1 MKNLWRTISEFLQ
14 ETLNGFM
21 THFELILTLT
31 VVLCFLFYLV
41 DSFSYRKMRR
51 HLYRTFKRG
60 RESQED
66 RITYANRLATII
78 QSGKGVPHR
87 HQKAFDRAQHKLT
100 QQEPLKG
107 AELYWTK
114 HPVYPKEKTIEFFSG
129 MFWVLFV
136 VWFIRSFMWEPFRI
150 PSGSMEPNLY
160 DGDFILT
167 SKYSYG
173 IKLPVLRTTL
183 IPTGSVQR
191 GDVIVF
197 RYPENPSLHYIKR
210 VIGLPG
216 DHIRYERDHVWI
228 NGEEQPMTA
237 TGETREFEGTD
248 RYGNPFIIHAATYE
262 ETLTGY
268 GKHRVQLYTNATNTR
283 SGMIEGSLTVPAGH
297 YFVMGDNRDDSEDSR
312 AWGFVPEKNLVGK
325 ATFIWMNS
333 NCILGKGDC
342 NHIGKSIR

>member
-1 MKNLWRTISEFLQ
+1 MNTIQQILA
-14 ETLNGFM
+14 GFM
-21 THFELILTLT
+21 THFELILTVT
-31 VVLCFLFYLV
+31 VIICFIFYLI
-41 DSFSYRKMRR
+41 DGRSYRKTRKR
-51 HLYRTFKRG
+51 LYRAFKTG
-60 RESQED
+60 TETQED
-66 RITYANRLATII
+66 RIAYATRLATVI
-78 QSGKGVPHR
+78 QGKGVPRR
-87 HQKAFDRAQHKLT
+87 HQKAFDRAQHALT

-107 AELYWTK
+107 AELYWLK
-114 HPVYPKEKTIEFFSG
+114 HPVYPQEKIIEFFGG
-129 MFWVLFV
+129 MFWVLFT

-216 DHIRYERDHVWI
+216 DHIRYDHDHVWI
-228 NGEEQPMTA
+228 NDEAQPLEP
-237 TGETREFEGTD
+237 TGETREIIRE
-248 RYGNPFIIHAATYE
+248 YGERSYRIPAAIYE

-268 GKHRVQLYTNATNTR
+268 GKHRAQLYPENPNTR
-283 SGMIEGSLTVPAGH
+283 PGMVEGSLTVPAGH

>member
-1 MKNLWRTISEFLQ
+1 MNTIQQILA
-14 ETLNGFM
+14 GFM

-31 VVLCFLFYLV
+31 VIICFIFYLI
-41 DSFSYRKMRR
+41 DGRSYRKTRKR
-51 HLYRTFKRG
+51 LYRAFKTG
-60 RESQED
+60 TETQED
-66 RITYANRLATII
+66 RIAYATRLATVI
-78 QSGKGVPHR
+78 QSAKGVPRR

-129 MFWVLFV
+129 MFWVLFT
-136 VWFIRSFMWEPFRI
+136 VWFIRSFLWEPFRI

-228 NGEEQPMTA
+228 NDEAQ
-237 TGETREFEGTD
+237 
-248 RYGNPFIIHAATYE
+248 
-262 ETLTGY
+262 
-268 GKHRVQLYTNATNTR
+268 
-283 SGMIEGSLTVPAGH
+283 
-297 YFVMGDNRDDSEDSR
+297 
-312 AWGFVPEKNLVGK
+312 
-325 ATFIWMNS
+325 
-333 NCILGKGDC
+333 
-342 NHIGKSIR
+342 

>member
-1 MKNLWRTISEFLQ
+1 MNTIQQILA
-14 ETLNGFM
+14 GFM
-21 THFELILTLT
+21 THFELILTVT
-31 VVLCFLFYLV
+31 VIICFIFYLI
-41 DSFSYRKMRR
+41 DGRSYRKTRKR
-51 HLYRTFKRG
+51 LYRAFKTG
-60 RESQED
+60 TETQED
-66 RITYANRLATII
+66 RIAYATRLATVI
-78 QSGKGVPHR
+78 QGKGVPRR
-87 HQKAFDRAQHKLT
+87 HQKAFDRAQHALT
-100 QQEPLKG
+100 QQSPLKG
-107 AELYWTK
+107 AELYWLK
-114 HPVYPKEKTIEFFSG
+114 HPVYPQEKIIEFFGG
-129 MFWVLFV
+129 MFWVLFT

-216 DHIRYERDHVWI
+216 DHIRYERNHVWI
-228 NGEEQPMTA
+228 NDEAQPLEP
-237 TGETREFEGTD
+237 TGETREINRE
-248 RYGNPFIIHAATYE
+248 YGERSYRIPAAIYE

-268 GKHRVQLYTNATNTR
+268 GKHRAQLYPENPNTR
-283 SGMIEGSLTVPAGH
+283 PGMVEGSLTVPAGH

>member
-1 MKNLWRTISEFLQ
+1 MNAIQQILA
-14 ETLNGFM
+14 GFM
-21 THFELILTLT
+21 THFELILTVT
-31 VVLCFLFYLV
+31 VIICFIFYLI
-41 DSFSYRKMRR
+41 DGRSYRKTRKR
-51 HLYRTFKRG
+51 LYRAFKSG
-60 RESQED
+60 SETQED
-66 RITYANRLATII
+66 RIAYATRLATVI
-78 QSGKGVPHR
+78 QGKGVR
-87 HQKAFDRAQHKLT
+87 RKHQNAFDRAQHALT
-100 QQEPLKG
+100 QQSPLKG
-107 AELYWTK
+107 AELYWLK
-114 HPVYPKEKTIEFFSG
+114 HPVYPQEKIIEFFGG
-129 MFWVLFV
+129 MFWVLFT

-228 NGEEQPMTA
+228 NDEAQPLEP
-237 TGETREFEGTD
+237 TGETREINRE
-248 RYGNPFIIHAATYE
+248 YGERSYRIPAAIYE

-268 GKHRVQLYTNATNTR
+268 GKHRAQLYPENPNTR
-283 SGMIEGSLTVPAGH
+283 PGMVEGSLTVPAGH

>member
-1 MKNLWRTISEFLQ
+1 MNAIQQILA
-14 ETLNGFM
+14 GFM
-21 THFELILTLT
+21 THFELILTVT
-31 VVLCFLFYLV
+31 VIICFIFYLI
-41 DSFSYRKMRR
+41 DGRSYRKTRKR
-51 HLYRTFKRG
+51 LYRAFKRG
-60 RESQED
+60 EETQED
-66 RITYANRLATII
+66 RIAYATRLATVI
-78 QSGKGVPHR
+78 QGKGVR
-87 HQKAFDRAQHKLT
+87 RKHQNAFDRAQHALT

-107 AELYWTK
+107 AELYWLK
-114 HPVYPKEKTIEFFSG
+114 HPVYPQEKIIEFFGG
-129 MFWVLFV
+129 MFWVLFT

-173 IKLPVLRTTL
+173 IKLPVLRSTI

-216 DHIRYERDHVWI
+216 DHIRYERNHVWI
-228 NGEEQPMTA
+228 NDEAQPLEP
-237 TGETREFEGTD
+237 TGETREINRE
-248 RYGNPFIIHAATYE
+248 YGERSYRIPAAIYE

-268 GKHRVQLYTNATNTR
+268 GKHRAQLYPENPNTR
-283 SGMIEGSLTVPAGH
+283 PGMVEGSLTVPAGH

>member
-1 MKNLWRTISEFLQ
+1 MNTIQQILA
-14 ETLNGFM
+14 GFM
-21 THFELILTLT
+21 THFELILTVT
-31 VVLCFLFYLV
+31 VIICFIFYLI
-41 DSFSYRKMRR
+41 DGRSYRKTRKR
-51 HLYRTFKRG
+51 LYRAFKTG
-60 RESQED
+60 TETQED
-66 RITYANRLATII
+66 RIAYATRLATVI
-78 QSGKGVPHR
+78 QGKGVR
-87 HQKAFDRAQHKLT
+87 RKHQNAFDRAQHALT

-107 AELYWTK
+107 AELYWLK
-114 HPVYPKEKTIEFFSG
+114 HPVYPQEKIIEFFGG
-129 MFWVLFV
+129 MFWVLFT

-191 GDVIVF
+191 GDVVVF
-197 RYPENPSLHYIKR
+197 RYPKNPSLHYIKR

-268 GKHRVQLYTNATNTR
+268 GKHRAQLYPENTNITL
-283 SGMIEGSLTVPAGH
+283 GMVEGSVIVPAGH
-297 YFVMGDNRDDSEDSR
+297 YFVMGDNRDDSQDSR
-312 AWGFVPEKNLVGK
+312 AWGFVPEGNLVGK
-325 ATFIWMNS
+325 ALFIWMNS

>member
-1 MKNLWRTISEFLQ
+1 MNAIQQILA
-14 ETLNGFM
+14 GFM
-21 THFELILTLT
+21 THFELILTVT
-31 VVLCFLFYLV
+31 VIICFIFYLI
-41 DSFSYRKMRR
+41 DGRSYRKTRKR
-51 HLYRTFKRG
+51 LYRAFKTG
-60 RESQED
+60 TETQED
-66 RITYANRLATII
+66 RIAYATRLATVI
-78 QSGKGVPHR
+78 QGKGVR
-87 HQKAFDRAQHKLT
+87 RKHQNAFDRAQHALT
-100 QQEPLKG
+100 QQSPLKG
-107 AELYWTK
+107 AELYWLK
-114 HPVYPKEKTIEFFSG
+114 HPVYPQEKIIEFFGG
-129 MFWVLFV
+129 MFWVLFT
-136 VWFIRSFMWEPFRI
+136 VWFIRSFLWEPFRI

-173 IKLPVLRTTL
+173 IKLPVLRSTI

-228 NGEEQPMTA
+228 NDEAQPLEP
-237 TGETREFEGTD
+237 TGETREINRE
-248 RYGNPFIIHAATYE
+248 YGERSYRIPAAIYE

-268 GKHRVQLYTNATNTR
+268 GKHRAQLYPENPNTR
-283 SGMIEGSLTVPAGH
+283 PGMVEGSLTVPTGH